1 MRHILICVALAMLWA
16 PALAQQPN
24 QPLASQTING
34 QQGPP
39 FPVLNVPV
47 PLGVPSTGVLG
58 GQPSAPFMTFIDSDV
73 AASGTTVLVNQVFD
87 LGLTTQILFDGTVD
101 PTYTLDGTGAFLYSF
116 QADPPSTVGHTRG
129 VQSGIVSPSAPAG
142 ALLTAASQLVVAPGL
157 TSMFLTLGDDTCQN
171 ISLTPFGLTLPFYT
185 GNFTSFFVCANG
197 FVSFNTSTND
207 FSSTPSEML
216 QQMPRIAMFWLDLA
230 PQNGGNI
237 EVQIDESLPIP
248 VCRVIFTN
256 VPEFGSGPS
265 HNFSLD
271 IDILGNITIV
281 HTAFNPAPP
290 TFTVL
295 TGISPGTNL
304 STTTTMVDIYPGLS
318 TAPLAGATNQAI
330 FEWFGTAS
338 SPFWT
343 LGSPNPYDL
352 TGRTMTATYI
362 GSGQYFATSF

>member
-116 QADPPSTVGHTRG
+116 QADPPRTVGHTRG

-157 TSMFLTLGDDTCQN
+157 TSMFLTFTCSVLGLACCMVLLFAMRL
-171 ISLTPFGLTLPFYT
+171 S
-185 GNFTSFFVCANG
+185 
-197 FVSFNTSTND
+197 
-207 FSSTPSEML
+207 
-216 QQMPRIAMFWLDLA
+216 MP
-230 PQNGGNI
+230 
-237 EVQIDESLPIP
+237 
-248 VCRVIFTN
+248 
-256 VPEFGSGPS
+256 
-265 HNFSLD
+265 
-271 IDILGNITIV
+271 
-281 HTAFNPAPP
+281 
-290 TFTVL
+290 
-295 TGISPGTNL
+295 
-304 STTTTMVDIYPGLS
+304 
-318 TAPLAGATNQAI
+318 
-330 FEWFGTAS
+330 
-338 SPFWT
+338 
-343 LGSPNPYDL
+343 
-352 TGRTMTATYI
+352 
-362 GSGQYFATSF
+362 